1 MRNLNK
7 LLSVFLFTG
16 LLFITALSVT
26 ACDSWMSNDNFMS
39 EIESEVH
46 DANAAEINVYIR
58 YANAKMGSTEP
69 SGNTRMKVDVAS
81 KISAITS
88 DDYGFIKW
96 AAFST
101 EDFATTKQHSNLIF
115 INEDDYNTNF
125 KDKEL
130 PSSVVKFLNDK
141 SPSTEVKVLSSRTD
155 VFIIPI
161 VTNRPTYVQSVP
173 ANADYNVVKNTSI
186 RILFSKPLDE
196 STIYDSEGNLN
207 YSITTSSATLND
219 DEEIEAKDITDFFS
233 HKLSDSGKML
243 TLKLKE
249 EEDEDGNKL
258 IKNLLDN
265 RQRITVILY
274 EGLCDRYGFS
284 MNGNYTFS
292 FQTGTNTDTLAP
304 IIEVLVGGPG
314 DICTGFVSFHDGE
327 IDGKATTAAKNAP
340 KDINSAEYTDALLA
354 QRVKDKLNIY
364 VKANDIIASGNTD
377 INPAKDL
384 SEDNVNYIAI
394 SASLYIENTDEKGNP
409 VTANRDDLETT
420 IPKKNNIYIPGTIS
434 ANAEINNLFTEI
446 VPLDKNGTKYS
457 GGTIYTYDISGLPD
471 GLIKIDVWGIDMTG
485 NSGGD
490 KEAGAAYYTKH
501 DNGYK
506 SIFVVKDST
515 PINSDLVRKNKLVK
529 SKSEA
534 APYGWYNSETL
545 GTMQLFD
552 TAQDKIVDSGNQKL
566 RSLDNNLFWS
576 FIVGKNSS
584 TPDVSSKDWVRIH
597 SETSGES
604 LLYSLK
610 NAKAAQDGPVDIT
623 LYLKDDMGNIS
634 EPVVLDSIMY
644 DNTKPTVKLLDNY
657 GDFVDAN
664 GNKALHSSKD
674 AVISQILKVAFEE
687 LNEDDNGSGI
697 RRLEIH
703 VKKDNTEV
711 AVPLDSQ
718 KFKVVYADSTIEN
731 PTPSST
737 GIREIKIA
745 SDDQASTNN
754 LKAFN
759 VTDASKITTGT
770 LFIYG
775 LTLGE
780 EDGDYTVTVD
790 LFDSAMNKTTSTA
803 KTLISRDTT
812 APVVNKVKVLDAQAR
827 TVYGDATAAK
837 TWWMPKDYYD
847 ENKKL
852 TKVSLNVEINESGSG
867 LEYIKVADD
876 IGFTTDTKLKRDNNY
891 LVAGKDY
898 SLDTS
903 NNTIRLLDNYTAA
916 LKGSPAT
923 PIVITLENVELK
935 KINDDTGNKLHLH
948 VDDFVNNSGS
958 NIVAGTSGSNS
969 QFTVYYPDETTGTL
983 IFADNTAPVIA
994 ALKVEDTANTTAN
1007 MISKAY
1013 DKDHFTDKKDVVLT
1027 LTLTA
1032 EELSKGSGIKTIYL
1046 SDNAVFTAATKIFVD
1061 GIELTNGYV
1070 FSADKKS
1077 VNFDKVFTSANVIKF
1092 TNVQIVSDTEGAQV
1106 ITAGIT
1112 DFVGL
1117 KSENKN
1123 SNTIIY
1129 DVTKPKINDN
1139 DGINWVEPD
1148 TGVTLECEGDWVVDT
1163 QKLKINF
1170 TEATSGVKLI
1180 KFSIHLLNNT
1190 TDIFENPFDSGSDFK
1205 LYYNDVELIKGTDY
1219 SIDSNKQFIVL
1230 TTPKTSGSFK
1240 FENLKLTNTNIQGT
1254 YVIDVD
1260 LLDAAENT
1268 INCSKSI
1275 AIDSIPPELNDKLI
1289 IPGVINAKELIV
1301 NGGSQ
1306 ILAEDIAGCGNN
1318 WLKYAD
1324 VGGTDKAA
1332 DSIPVLITIEEQGS
1346 GIKVITF
1353 GENAV
1358 LDNNRTQLW
1367 AVDEYG
1373 NPVYDLKEPPAGT
1386 AAKSYTVNSQ
1396 NKTITIDN
1404 SIDALNANGDN
1415 LKFKVMVKNVGI
1427 DIKDT
1432 ETTVSKN
1439 KITVKVQ
1446 DVAMHETGDIDTYE
1460 SYIYSDSRMP
1470 ATPTDFKLIDR
1481 AYSKDASIPTIAA
1494 SENYTN
1500 ETIVDMEFKLDGSEK
1515 TGSGYHE
1522 FRISGAR
1529 FTDNSVI
1536 SMTTIDG
1543 NEAVLCNGSAIPF
1556 VLSEDKMTLT
1566 LKTTGTNAENYVVRQ
1581 AVKVTITNVEL
1592 TNGIQSVTSGTER
1605 EVLLTAYDLIGRY
1618 NSAASDKIWFD
1629 NTPPELEKIFT
1640 ANYSSS
1646 SYSGVPS
1653 YYVPTI
1659 NVYPHANDE
1668 NGTGVLINY
1677 GTETNVPTFYTATT
1691 YNTGF
1696 YQYNGQVSSS
1706 SSSLN
1711 TNFTHGAVL
1720 GIRAKDTTKLG
1731 GYFTRKDDTAPKTF
1745 LYYSL
1750 DSNFSK
1756 TKSALLTSGTNLS
1769 SDKRGSRPT
1778 ATDDSEALWF
1788 GFTTGKYS
1796 AVIVDEAGNCSE
1808 IFHFAVVQDTTKPV
1822 KEWGSGSNADSL
1834 NNRVL
1839 LQMPDNS
1846 AKAYTNSAITVAN
1859 SNEFR
1864 RFWACSSSA
1873 YSIRTKKYVTKKT
1886 SNKYKIQLNLGGTY
1900 TSATPITKIDGS
1912 EASTTT
1918 SYSDLSSTISSS
1930 PIEMY
1935 AISTFYGSWPTSADG
1950 NSTNGKY
1957 KYSPVVP
1964 RGTTFPSGQ
1973 SHSGSSTSYLGKD
1986 YFEYGDC
1993 PTSNSWYIYE
2003 TDVSYWHSYSS
2014 GTTYTDT
2021 FSCNSTSISSYVDS
2035 NNNLIIEIPNTHSTA
2050 PISVFLRDGCGNM
2063 QYVVCGVY
2071 TDSDTDSSSYGQ
2083 EVAISFVVDE
2093 KLGYAETTNGMVAT
2107 PIIMQNPYMTY
2118 VTSSPSVAWPLSSG
2132 STGFTWNNNTGNGD
2146 QGGEGA
2152 KRGFI
2157 KDYAKYA
2164 TYYNPNIDYS
2174 NTTQQFKIGL
2184 TLNYDTRSYKRDYPE
2199 DILFNTD
2206 LGKVTDPE
2214 PLSSDSSKSD
2224 YTCRALL
2231 YCTQNS
2237 SKPTYD
2243 EIISAGVNVKN
2254 SSGGFRTAWVG
2265 VKASNDTSLK
2275 DDSTEEDIRYKVT
2288 GTTILLDYPRPDYT
2302 ALGWTI
2308 NETNGE
2314 PKPYYIWYI
2323 FEDRVGNYEIAKIVN
2338 SNATGNQLTT
2348 ETSGMFDRWLY
2359 DNEAPVVTT
2368 RGHGLNPNEI
2378 TADNIAELVASNNGF
2393 VPYVDSD
2400 GNVYVH
2406 ASKTHTSLQNGATLN
2421 STAGNGTTHKAD
2433 GHETYSIYN
2442 NFVDLVVSENT
2453 GVRAFAWSTSNNVSF
2468 STSFTDS
2475 SSWYTGSN
2483 VYWYVGWGPV
2493 TNSGGLAKDIANGS
2507 FTYGSNSYKPENAYY
2522 YGSTDYSGKYS
2533 GTKVNTVFPY
2543 GKLSTLTGTELWL
2556 HVMDWTGNIS
2566 HYRMGAS
2573 GVKFINDSVAPSYT
2587 TSTAEKLET
2596 GQYYIKKT
2604 ASTPLLKIAGAGEK
2618 AINEENIDVY
2628 ILEEYFAE
2636 TGSGIKG
2643 YSFSDDGTGIA
2654 EKIGGKSYLS
2664 IPYNRYHGLTSDTY
2678 YVYDNVGNVQEHSL
2692 NYDFDNKPPKIAS
2705 VAFVTKLDSSGQGK
2719 FADVENGLGT
2729 QGVYT
2734 SFGGVRFYEHK
2745 EKNSDNE
2752 EINKYYD
2759 DISHFKTGEVQE
2771 IYITKENAVKFQI
2784 NFDSE
2789 IKTENEYLDDI
2800 KINRWD
2806 SDTSKW
2812 VTVTSWKSNNT
2823 SWWLGEGETESTT
2836 VIRAMG
2842 TSDSSGYDK
2851 LTYTAEG
2858 TYYQILATDI
2868 SGNANC
2874 QYFKLY
2880 LDNKGPVLVNRS
2892 DANSKN
2898 PTIEPGMGSI
2908 GKIESG
2914 SNTEYF
2920 YTAKNETGKQLTVK
2934 FAMSDAGLKNS
2945 VQKFYYSFDNSNW
2958 TEISSPS
2965 DDTTDVIALITS
2977 GNIYKIYFK
2986 DLLGN
2991 VSTMTPGSNSTADFA
3006 GYVYTYKN
3014 AANVDTSKTIQ
3025 QLTYWNTKPATPTF
3039 TVNSSTATI
3048 ITSDKIEGDVNC
3060 WYYGYTTILE
3070 GTTNTIAIDGKG
3082 LKRLNISFA
3091 KSGKIIGYLVTDA
3104 NGNKIKESE
3113 YETGTQYGKTVYSQK
3128 LLNTY
3133 LSDEYNSAAGS
3144 YSFKEDL
3151 KTEFTETLPLL
3162 INNGV
3167 NTSYAQA
3174 TRKYYAVDVVGNISD
3189 PLTLTYT
3196 YSNPKHQATDIHLI
3210 RSLDE
3215 IEASDA
3221 KEEITAAVNNGT
3233 LKLAEIS
3240 DNVINETTTRYFN
3253 GDYLLLSCTLKSKA
3267 SATNND
3273 TPTKVELVD
3282 IWGGAYPGEEVRGY
3296 ASGNNVI
3303 IFSSD
3308 ETNNDNR
3315 YYCYVA
3321 FKVGKDKNGT
3331 WNHDVFDNNDQYG
3344 GNQLYARVYG
3354 KPTQSNNKGTES
3366 DSYLLNPASEI
3377 NIRWK
3382 RDIEG
3387 PKISDTFINVKDN
3400 VKRLY
3405 KYESS
3410 GDIIKVLDE
3419 ENASWQGK
3427 SNSYSRGTY
3436 IYLPKTDVKDG
3447 FKYTGSNNNDINLH
3461 KNDFL
3466 TYAGI
3471 SQYRIVAGSG
3481 TSAVDSG
3488 WQNFDSEKIDWD
3500 NAETDCY
3507 KFKLPDIETVH
3518 TELTLYLKDNVGNES
3533 SFKLGKS
3540 DDAGSLWWIVNDLF
3554 TKKTNSEGQLVDA
3567 DETVITPPTWSAS
3580 AENYTFVVVPPVGS
3594 IIKSVTA
3601 KVNNTEVTGTVVT
3614 FIGYDEGR
3622 SSPNL
3627 NGTGYLNLSGLKVS
3641 VPKIEQDWNPKSVTI
3656 SINNVSKT
3664 FTGFVPAKT
3673 LGEGNISINTGENA
3687 KSWISGTTEY
3697 VLPIAFTGGAGIDN
3711 VSSIEIGAGENA
3723 AEGVTVEWTSGAA
3736 TVTIKNVPA
3745 QIWSDQKVY
3754 LKINGTITKEVFTIQ
3769 AKALDE
3775 GNISINT
3782 DADTKKT
3789 WESGTTEYTLPITFT
3804 GGAGIDNVS
3813 SIEIGTGDNA
3823 AEGVTAEWSSGET
3836 TVTIKNVPAQ
3846 IWSDQKVY
3854 LKINGTITKEVF
3866 TVPAIALGEAN
3877 ISINTAEDTKKVWVA
3892 ETTEYVLPITFTG
3905 GAGIDNVSSI
3915 EIGTGEN
3922 AAEGVTAE
3930 WTTGASTV
3938 TIKNVPGQNWSAQKV
3953 YLKINET
3960 ITKEVFTIPAKELTA
3975 DDIEIASAT
3984 WNDSASYELQV
3995 TLKNGATVNNITA
4008 VAAYNAD
4015 AAFKEEN
4022 GTVNKTV
4029 VVISG
4034 MRKLWDGPQT
4044 VSVKFNNNESIQFNV
4059 LTIPQREIKDSDVT
4073 ITPTNPETWSENL
4086 SYVGFKVTLSDGLT
4100 ITKIDIDGN
4109 VASVQDNSNG
4119 NYGLQAAGG
4128 TKIAKTVAVKVITN
4142 HGEVEKAIFPVVDS
4156 NAANPNMSG
4165 RSVLGLIKDLAAK
4178 ISNNDQKSYSDSNIR
4193 RYRATESELAVNN
4206 DVTEKSVKEAKKA
4219 AKKAK
4224 KTSKKASKKTADS
4237 FDQVVTQPQIVS
4249 DKALNIPEAIL
4260 TDDMTVSKEPDIHE
4274 NADSIIT
4281 QTVEET
4287 EVITAIEPVVTAAAE
4302 IEPAEQSDDTGKS
4315 SSKSSAIVIMLA
4327 IIASFGGFWYYK
4339 KGRKN

>member
-130 PSSVVKFLNDK
+130 PSSVVKFSNDK

-243 TLKLKE
+243 TLKLNE

-340 KDINSAEYTDALLA
+340 KDINSTEYTDALLA

-780 EDGDYTVTVD
+780 DDGDYTVTVD
-790 LFDSAMNKTTSTA
+790 LFDSAMNKTTTSA

-812 APVVNKVKVLDAQAR
+812 APVVNKVKVLNAQSR

-916 LKGSPAT
+916 LKGSPVT

-994 ALKVEDTANTTAN
+994 ALKVEDTANTTTN

-1061 GIELTNGYV
+1061 GIELTNGYD

-1170 TEATSGVKLI
+1170 TEVTSGVKLI

-1205 LYYNDVELIKGTDY
+1205 LYYNDVEQIKGTDY

-1260 LLDAAENT
+1260 LLDAAGNT
-1268 INCSKSI
+1268 INCSKTI

-1386 AAKSYTVNSQ
+1386 AAKPYTVNSH

-1432 ETTVSKN
+1432 ETKVSKN
-1439 KITVKVQ
+1439 KISVKVQ

-1536 SMTTIDG
+1536 SMTSIDG

-1581 AVKVTITNVEL
+1581 AVKVKITNVEL

-1769 SDKRGSRPT
+1769 SDKRGSQPT

-1808 IFHFAVVQDTTKPV
+1808 IFHFAVVQDTTKPA

-1950 NSTNGKY
+1950 NSTSGKY

-1964 RGTTFPSGQ
+1964 KGTTFPSGQ
-1973 SHSGSSTSYLGKD
+1973 SHSSSSTSYLGKD

-2132 STGFTWNNNTGNGD
+2132 STGFTWNHNTGNGD
-2146 QGGEGA
+2146 QGGEGT

-2174 NTTQQFKIGL
+2174 NTAQQFKIGL

-2265 VKASNDTSLK
+2265 VKSSNDTSLR

-2453 GVRAFAWSTSNNVSF
+2453 GVRAFAWSTSNNVNF

-2507 FTYGSNSYKPENAYY
+2507 FTYGSSSYKPENAYY

-2543 GKLSTLTGTELWL
+2543 GKLSTSTGTELWL

-2628 ILEEYFAE
+2628 IPEEYFAE

-2868 SGNANC
+2868 SGNSNC

-2880 LDNKGPVLVNRS
+2880 LDKAAPTF
-2892 DANSKN
+2892 ATTTPN
-2898 PTIEPGMGSI
+2898 PIVTLGKGSI
-2908 GKIESG
+2908 GKIGSTYYYTADNTGKLKLNFAVVDSGIGSVPESG
-2914 SNTEYF
+2914 TYAGDLKKIWYSLTGTEDSW
-2920 YTAKNETGKQLTVK
+2920 TLIEDSANAEIQIASGDIET
-2934 FAMSDAGLKNS
+2934 
-2945 VQKFYYSFDNSNW
+2945 
-2958 TEISSPS
+2958 
-2965 DDTTDVIALITS
+2965 
-2977 GNIYKIYFK
+2977 IYFK
-2986 DLLGN
+2986 DALGN
-2991 VSTMTPGSNSTADFA
+2991 VTSGSDVYPGFAYTNPNAATGTDPKVIISKLNFYGDDTVNEPLPSAPFIEVGEIKKDGKRANIVKQITTYGMGYSDTNLSSKSTTDLDTH
-3006 GYVYTYKN
+3006 VYTEQIS
-3014 AANVDTSKTIQ
+3014 AG
-3025 QLTYWNTKPATPTF
+3025 
-3039 TVNSSTATI
+3039 TVLI
-3048 ITSDKIEGDVNC
+3048 KGEGDE
-3060 WYYGYTTILE
+3060 IR
-3070 GTTNTIAIDGKG
+3070 
-3082 LKRLNISFA
+3082 KRLTITFPTSNN
-3091 KSGKIIGYLVTDA
+3091 KIIGYLRLNDKDE
-3104 NGNKIKESE
+3104 NGNTLTPSTTAGI
-3113 YETGTQYGKTVYSQK
+3113 YS
-3128 LLNTY
+3128 
-3133 LSDEYNSAAGS
+3133 
-3144 YSFKEDL
+3144 L
-3151 KTEFTETLPLL
+3151 KTLEHEFTEILPTGEDDDYSPFT
-3162 INNGV
+3162 I
-3167 NTSYAQA
+3167 
-3174 TRKYYAVDVVGNISD
+3174 KYYAVDIVGNVSPALKIIYSYENPHKAKDIRLIEDPEHSD
-3189 PLTLTYT
+3189 LIKTDVLQQMHDDHLTFAKFLTVPGSTSGNQYGK
-3196 YSNPKHQATDIHLI
+3196 PGI
-3210 RSLDE
+3210 
-3215 IEASDA
+3215 
-3221 KEEITAAVNNGT
+3221 
-3233 LKLAEIS
+3233 
-3240 DNVINETTTRYFN
+3240 RYFDGGYLIVRCSLFDIA
-3253 GDYLLLSCTLKSKA
+3253 GDEYLE
-3267 SATNND
+3267 
-3273 TPTKVELVD
+3273 TPSSIELWD
-3282 IWGGAYPGEEVRGY
+3282 IWGTGKNERKKRGVSDTGAEFFKIYTSALNTDSNP
-3296 ASGNNVI
+3296 A
-3303 IFSSD
+3303 
-3308 ETNNDNR
+3308 NDDKVGGTTADKDR

-3321 FKVGKDKNGT
+3321 FKLKYDEDQDSEKTPSSGCFKNNDDFDGSNIYFKLCGETSSDYWLMYKSDDNDTTKKYGWKIDDAAPMIDSAYVRSANNGIKGYRKNGSIEIAY
-3331 WNHDVFDNNDQYG
+3331 DNY
-3344 GNQLYARVYG
+3344 
-3354 KPTQSNNKGTES
+3354 
-3366 DSYLLNPASEI
+3366 
-3377 NIRWK
+3377 
-3382 RDIEG
+3382 
-3387 PKISDTFINVKDN
+3387 
-3400 VKRLY
+3400 
-3405 KYESS
+3405 
-3410 GDIIKVLDE
+3410 
-3419 ENASWQGK
+3419 
-3427 SNSYSRGTY
+3427 
-3436 IYLPKTDVKDG
+3436 
-3447 FKYTGSNNNDINLH
+3447 
-3461 KNDFL
+3461 
-3466 TYAGI
+3466 
-3471 SQYRIVAGSG
+3471 
-3481 TSAVDSG
+3481 DSG
-3488 WQNFDSEKIDWD
+3488 WNYKTNYYSKDMIIYIPQTKITEKYNGIQYKTIVTGGATDIDSGWKNLDTASIKWKNNDFS
-3500 NAETDCY
+3500 NTDCY
-3507 KFKLPDIETVH
+3507 SFELPNVATIH
-3518 TELTLYLKDNVGNES
+3518 SSIQFYLKDEIGNVSEYIVGNPDH
-3533 SFKLGKS
+3533 G
-3540 DDAGSLWWIVNDLF
+3540 DYTWWIVNDCLTSVSVAAPAEGWSETAEKF
-3554 TKKTNSEGQLVDA
+3554 TFDVS
-3567 DETVITPPTWSAS
+3567 IPS
-3580 AENYTFVVVPPVGS
+3580 GS
-3594 IIKSVTA
+3594 VIKSVKA
-3601 KVNNTEVTGTVVT
+3601 KVGGEEIASTVT
-3614 FIGYDEGR
+3614 FNDYNKGNDTDKPIQPTLDGEQGW
-3622 SSPNL
+3622 L
-3627 NGTGYLNLSGLKVS
+3627 NISGIKVS
-3641 VPKIEQDWNPKSVTI
+3641 IDKSLIVKGWNAKDVTI
-3656 SINNVSKT
+3656 ILNNNDELKGSVKK
-3664 FTGFVPAKT
+3664 FVPAKP

-3711 VSSIEIGAGENA
+3711 VSSIEIGTGENT
-3723 AEGVTVEWTSGAA
+3723 AEGVTVEWTSGAT

-3769 AKALDE
+3769 AKALNE

-3789 WESGTTEYTLPITFT
+3789 WESGTTEYVLSITFT
-3804 GGAGIDNVS
+3804 DGAGIENVT

-3836 TVTIKNVPAQ
+3836 TVTIKNIPAQ

-3877 ISINTAEDTKKVWVA
+3877 ISINTAEDTKKVWVS

-3930 WTTGASTV
+3930 WTSGETTV
-3938 TIKNVPGQNWSAQKV
+3938 TIKNVPGQNWNDQKV

-3984 WNDSASYELQV
+3984 WNDSASYELHV

-4008 VAAYNAD
+4008 VSAYNAD

-4022 GTVNKTV
+4022 VTVNKTV

-4073 ITPTNPETWSENL
+4073 ITPTNPETWSDNL
-4086 SYVGFKVTLSDGLT
+4086 SYVGFTVTLSEGLT

-4109 VASVQDNSNG
+4109 IASVQDNYGG

-4128 TKIAKTVAVKVITN
+4128 TTIAKTVTVKVITN
-4142 HGEVEKAIFPVVDS
+4142 HGEVEKAIFPILDS
-4156 NAANPNMSG
+4156 NAANPNVSG

-4178 ISNNDQKSYSDSNIR
+4178 ISNNDQNSYSDNNIR

-4206 DVTEKSVKEAKKA
+4206 GVTEKSVKEAKKA

-4224 KTSKKASKKTADS
+4224 KTSKKASKKTD
-4237 FDQVVTQPQIVS
+4237 DVLEQIVTQTQIVS
-4249 DKALNIPEAIL
+4249 DKALNIPEVVL
-4260 TDDMTVSKEPDIHE
+4260 TDDVSVSKEPDILE
-4274 NADSIIT
+4274 NTDSIIK

-4287 EVITAIEPVVTAAAE
+4287 EVITAIEPTVTAAAE
-4302 IEPAEQSDDTGKS
+4302 IEPAEQSADTGKS
-4315 SSKSSAIVIMLA
+4315 SSKSAAIVIMLA
-4327 IIASFGGFWYYK
+4327 ILASFGGFWYYK